1 MPTPDGGKAQ
11 LRELTSLR
19 FLAAMAVL
27 LGHFA
32 PFFHTDQSNFEFAG
46 GVGVSFFFVLSG
58 FILTYRYWEAFEG
71 GISRGTY
78 RRYIVARIA
87 RVYPSYVLALL
98 LITAMYALLN
108 AHRAGMYRYPD
119 DAVASWLVNLF
130 ALQTFAPSY
139 DTQQVWNAPGWSIST
154 ELFFYVACPFLLAML
169 ARRFAGRA
177 RLFAFLALA
186 IAYALAMQAAALVLV
201 IHHGWNRTFWI
212 DIVAGR
218 NIFWRLP
225 EFLTGMVAARL
236 LYGGQVPALGSR
248 AVRNV
253 VLVVALAAAIAL
265 NAAPWPAGDTAAV
278 IARQLRLDVASMLP
292 FGAMILAAAAGP
304 TLLTPVLARPT
315 WVFLGEASYGIYI
328 YHWIPWTFVAIAIDR
343 GVNVPN
349 SLLAGVIF
357 GTIIFAAASYI
368 GYERPMRLLIRGRF
382 GR

>member
-1 MPTPDGGKAQ
+1 MPTPDGAKAQ

-19 FLAAMAVL
+19 FLAAMSVL

-32 PFFHTDQSNFEFAG
+32 PFFHTETHNFEFPG

-58 FILTYRYWEAFEG
+58 FILCYRYWETFEG
-71 GISRGTY
+71 GVSRGAY

-87 RVYPSYVLALL
+87 RVYPSYVLALV
-98 LITAMYALLN
+98 LITLMYALLN

-139 DTQQVWNAPGWSIST
+139 DTQQLWNAPSWSIST
-154 ELFFYVACPFLLAML
+154 ELFFYVACPFLLATV

-177 RLFAFLALA
+177 RLFAFLGLA
-186 IAYALAMQAAALVLV
+186 IGYGVTMQAAALVLV
-201 IHHGWNRTFWI
+201 LRHGWDASFWI

-225 EFLTGMVAARL
+225 EFLTGMAAARL
-236 LYGGQVPALGSR
+236 LYGGHLPALRSAG
-248 AVRNV
+248 VRNT
-253 VLVVALAAAIAL
+253 VLVVAFAVAIAL
-265 NAAPWPAGDTAAV
+265 NAVAWPAEG
-278 IARQLRLDVASMLP
+278 IASLVSRQLRLDVASMIP
-292 FGAMILAAAAGP
+292 FGAIILAAAAGP
-304 TLLTPVLARPT
+304 TLLTPMLARPT
-315 WVFLGEASYGIYI
+315 WVFLGDASYGVYI

-343 GVNVPN
+343 GVYMPN
-349 SLLAGVIF
+349 SLLAAVIF

-368 GYERPMRLLIRGRF
+368 GYERPIRLFIRGRY